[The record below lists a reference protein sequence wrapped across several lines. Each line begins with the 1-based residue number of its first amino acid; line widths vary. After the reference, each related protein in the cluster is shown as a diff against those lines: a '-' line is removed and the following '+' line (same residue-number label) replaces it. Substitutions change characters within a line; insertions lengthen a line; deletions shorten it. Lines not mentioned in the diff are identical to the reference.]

1 MASYFYDRSGQAPAV
16 SSSSSQ
22 AAAPSRQQ
30 PDRDK
35 FLNEKREMNAQ
46 QCETFS
52 AWLLRNGSKFADRVE
67 LRAYDDEVRGVHATR
82 DIGGEEI
89 VVEIPLKC
97 LITVEMGK
105 ETDVGKAVLEAD
117 LELDAPKHV
126 FLMLFLLTDKKRG
139 DASFFKPYYDML
151 PATLRNMPV
160 FWTDEELAKLDGS
173 YLRCQV
179 EERKRAIAN
188 DYEAICGVFPSF
200 REIATLAE
208 FQWARMCVCSRNF
221 GVVVNGVRTSALV
234 PYADML
240 NHLRPRETKW
250 TYDNQRGAFT
260 ITALQSLHC
269 GQQIYDSYGQK
280 CNHRFLLNYGFAVE
294 DNREPDGF
302 CPNEVSVSIALKERD
317 PLAPRKQL
325 LWIRDG
331 AVGAKRLRICASD
344 NDNFRAV
351 LSLLRVAVADDD
363 DLERVLGQN
372 PYGSYRTASDVH
384 FPVSF
389 KNEVRTLRELRA
401 LAADLLAKYPTTLD
415 DDKAALATNNDQLPP
430 FSNARHAT
438 IHVKSEKEVLHHY
451 LAFAKTALDLAK
463 VPLGDKFDAKLA
475 ALFDDG
481 THFKHVAS
489 YCNSVLRQVKR
500 LAGQTNTGGGHLADD
515 LQAWLDHSNEED
527 DTVVPDQNYPPD
539 LTNGTPNGTNTRRED
554 NGNPV
559 VDLKAPTIV

>member
-1 MASYFYDRSGQAPAV
+1 MASQYEKQQESPEGQE
-16 SSSSSQ
+16 
-22 AAAPSRQQ
+22 
-30 PDRDK
+30 PDRLK
-35 FLNEKREMNAQ
+35 FMVEKEVDSDGLSKEKVF
-46 QCETFS
+46 CE
-52 AWLLRNGSKFADRVE
+52 WLLANGAKFADRVE

-82 DIGGEEI
+82 EIGCDEV

-105 ETDVGKAVLEAD
+105 ATEVGRAVLEAD

-126 FLMLFLLTDKKRG
+126 FLMLFLLTDRAKKEK
-139 DASFFKPYYDML
+139 SFFEPYYDML
-151 PATLRNMPV
+151 PATLSNMPV
-160 FWTDEELAKLDGS
+160 FWNEEELALLNGS
-173 YLRCQV
+173 YLRAQV

-188 DYEAICGVFPSF
+188 DYAAIVEVFPAF
-200 REIATLAE
+200 AKVATLEE

-221 GVVVNGVRTSALV
+221 GVVVSGVRTSALV

-250 TYDNQRGAFT
+250 TYDNGRGAFT
-260 ITALQSLHC
+260 ITALQGLRA
-269 GQQIYDSYGQK
+269 GDQIYDSYGQK

-302 CPNEVSVSIALKERD
+302 CPNEVSVSVALETQD

-331 AVGAKRLRICASD
+331 ALGPKRIRVCASD

-351 LSLLRVAVADDD
+351 MSLLRVVVADDD

-384 FPVSF
+384 FAVSF
-389 KNEVRTLRELRA
+389 KNECKA
-401 LAADLLAKYPTTLD
+401 LKALGDLAYDMLQKYPTSLD
-415 DDKAALATNNDQLPP
+415 DDQKALRHLAP

-438 IHVKSEKEVLHHY
+438 IHTLSEKQVLKHY
-451 LAFAKTALDLAK
+451 LTFARTALRLANL
-463 VPLGDKFDAKLA
+463 PLDDAFDSNLA
-475 ALFDDG
+475 DLFDKASE
-481 THFKHVAS
+481 HKHVAT

-500 LAGQTNTGGGHLADD
+500 NTTTNTLDPSFFPTD
-515 LQAWLDHSNEED
+515 NDTDELFFSKRYNNSQRVNSDNNYRRQQAGNHALHNNDKRN
-527 DTVVPDQNYPPD
+527 
-539 LTNGTPNGTNTRRED
+539 NGP
-554 NGNPV
+554 